1 MEIIIAL
8 QLTSF
13 LLWNMELE
21 KNLQWWWN
29 TKESKEI
36 KRCVHN
42 ISMPDAFACQISS
55 YIMYELSTQQVKL
68 TGYYCLIMSEF

>member
-1 MEIIIAL
+1 MKIIAV

-42 ISMPDAFACQISS
+42 ISMLNAGACQINS
-55 YIMYELSTQQVKL
+55 YVMYELSAQQTKWAD
-68 TGYYCLIMSEF
+68 YYCLMSEF